1 MKIKYRR
8 NQRKYEVIISA
19 CRRSTKLEDHMY
31 GNPNGSWVS
40 NFEEGKH
47 FRGTFPTKKLASEK
61 AQPEKGKCVILRPK
75 FNEED
80 CNGRFFRE
88 WRSFDGGELKE
99 IKWRQPY

>member
-1 MKIKYRR
+1 MKIKYQR
-8 NQRKYEVIISA
+8 NQRKYEVVIATCCRVISDGKETWRA
-19 CRRSTKLEDHMY
+19 
-31 GNPNGSWVS
+31 
-40 NFEEGKH
+40 NFEIGKH
-47 FRGTFPTKKLASEK
+47 YRQIFSSKKLASEK